1 MKKSELRE
9 LVRETIRKI
18 GDEYVVYPEKGGKR
32 LGTHSTRKAAEKQL
46 TAIHLQQHNEVN
58 NPAHYSE
65 IDDIPQHLY
74 HATYK
79 PLLKS
84 IKKKGLDTSISKKS
98 WEDSVPGYV
107 YLAKDP
113 YVAYD
118 YAETS
123 ETVPDD
129 WIDEIVILKINTDK
143 IDLSKLFI
151 DQNVIDNLGDTLEYR
166 GIIPWNALTIFSS
179 HLNKEV
185 MTPADPSKVSKKE
198 LKMGIEVEMEHTD
211 DPKEAAKIALQHL
224 AEDPEYYTKLAS
236 LGLEGNEHEPMNPGI
251 LKKRLGKLSCS
262 KVRAERAKLKDKGT
276 TYAKALQRYLNYHCQ

>member
-18 GDEYVVYPEKGGKR
+18 GDEYVVYPEKGGRR

-65 IDDIPQHLY
+65 IDNIPQHLY

-179 HLNKEV
+179 NTSE
-185 MTPADPSKVSKKE
+185 SK
-198 LKMGIEVEMEHTD
+198 
-211 DPKEAAKIALQHL
+211 
-224 AEDPEYYTKLAS
+224 
-236 LGLEGNEHEPMNPGI
+236 HEPMNPGI